1 MARVRNGELPWT
13 NVDDLHAISLI
24 ELLAGLGITGFSDAH
39 LGALNQPWRKLD
51 PWPDTVDGLTR
62 LKGGFVIATLP
73 NGNVSQRVDLAKHGG
88 LPWDV
93 ILSAELAH
101 HYKPDA
107 EVYLTAASL
116 LGLALSQVVRVAAH
130 PPDPA
135 KAHAV
140 SSRTAFVLRPLEHG
154 PPRVAD
160 TERTQRHRAS
170 VVRTQTSSLQQSN
183 LRRNVLASRSRY
195 RPADLDSVLTPAS
208 L

>member
-24 ELLAGLGITGFSDAH
+24 ELLAGLGITGFSDAR

-93 ILSAELAH
+93 IFSGDLVNS
-101 HYKPDA
+101 YKPDPK
-107 EVYLTAASL
+107 VYLSTANLLNLEPHEVMMTAAHNGDL
-116 LGLALSQVVRVAAH
+116 LSAQKYGLA
-130 PPDPA
+130 
-135 KAHAV
+135 
-140 SSRTAFVLRPLEHG
+140 TAFVARP
-154 PPRVAD
+154 
-160 TERTQRHRAS
+160 TEYGTGERK
-170 VVRTQTSSLQQSN
+170 
-183 LRRNVLASRSRY
+183 
-195 RPADLDSVLTPAS
+195 ADLEAAPGINVGATSFIDLAHK
-208 L
+208 LGIEG